1 MVGRKTQH
9 RASKDSGTVS
19 DGKYQSFKSPEEKRE
34 KGIEEIFE
42 MIIVENVPERRKY
55 NKPHIQEAQRISNI
69 INTRI
74 NKYNT
79 QMHHIHTD
87 ENKN

>member
-55 NKPHIQEAQRISNI
+55 NKTTYPRSSENLKYYKYQ
-69 INTRI
+69 
-74 NKYNT
+74 NK
-79 QMHHIHTD
+79 
-87 ENKN
+87 